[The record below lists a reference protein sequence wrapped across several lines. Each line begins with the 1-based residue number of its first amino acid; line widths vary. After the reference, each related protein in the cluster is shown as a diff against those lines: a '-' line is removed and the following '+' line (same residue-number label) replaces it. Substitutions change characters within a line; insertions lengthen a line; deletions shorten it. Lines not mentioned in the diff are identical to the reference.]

1 MSFQDS
7 NTNLN
12 PIIESQEPVA
22 SNKTAYLVFG
32 LIVSFFIVFFVIY
45 YIYKKV
51 GIKDG
56 YVRPVPSPESGLVA
70 INGPFKELSP
80 EEQLIFDEQIRT
92 ALNKIREKKLELN

>member
-12 PIIESQEPVA
+12 PIVESQEPVA

-32 LIVSFFIVFFVIY
+32 LIVSFFIVFFAIY
-45 YIYKKV
+45 FIYKNV

-56 YVRPVPSPESGLVA
+56 YVRPLPPPESGLVA
-70 INGPFKELSP
+70 INGPFEELTP
-80 EEQLIFDEQIRT
+80 EEQLIFNGQIKA
-92 ALNKIREKKLELN
+92 ALERIRAPGKN